1 MIKHLKVKEEN
12 LPIRISYFALKK
24 FQEETGKSL
33 MGGEGL
39 QDMFTGEL
47 EVLLFYGLQSG
58 HKMEGKVFS
67 YKKEQMEDILD
78 MCLFEFIKLIPE
90 FFPKD
95 DAPKEPE
102 TVSSLKK
109 TKN

>member
-1 MIKHLKVKEEN
+1 MVKYLEVNKEK
-12 LPIRISYFALKK
+12 LPIRISYSALKK

-39 QDMFTGEL
+39 KDIFTGEL

-58 HKMEGKVFS
+58 FKIEQKVFPF
-67 YKKEQMEDILD
+67 KKDQMEDILD
-78 MCLFEFIKLIPE
+78 VTLFEFIKLIPE

-95 DAPKEPE
+95 DAPKKPE